1 MAESRILNT
10 NRNLMSNMLNRIVM
24 LLLPFLVRTSVIYV
38 FGAEYLGLN
47 SLFAAILNMLSL
59 AELGVGSAMVFSMYK
74 PIAENN
80 VAEVSALLNL
90 YRKTYRIIGT
100 VILTL
105 GLSLLPFLDRLI
117 KGTPPEGINIHILY
131 VIFLVNTVLS
141 YFLFAYKSSIL
152 SAAQKGYIM
161 ASVGIALAITQEL
174 VKLAVILILK
184 DFYIYCMVSIPFVIT
199 GNLITN
205 YVVNKRYPQYKCH
218 GTLDKAILTD
228 IKKRVAGLFL
238 YKICFVF
245 RDMFGSVIIS
255 AFIGLVVLGKYN
267 NYQFVYTTIAGI
279 LNLLRGSMLA
289 SVGNSIAIESESKNH
304 NDFHRFQCIYM
315 FLATWCSVCMFALYQ
330 PFITVW
336 IGKEYLLDSLTMAS
350 FCLLF
355 FWGNNGDMCMTY
367 RQAAGLWWQDRF
379 RPVVEAVTSLLLC
392 ILLIKPLGVLGVTL
406 SSFCSMFFIN
416 TVWASWVL
424 YRYYFKS
431 YKQISYLKRLLF
443 YLLIFIVTSGVVW
456 FICHLLPF
464 EGVTQLIC
472 NALVCII
479 VAPLVMIPFFRILPE
494 SKTALPFIRNVLR
507 IGIGIKKK

>member
-1 MAESRILNT
+1 
-10 NRNLMSNMLNRIVM
+10 
-24 LLLPFLVRTSVIYV
+24 
-38 FGAEYLGLN
+38 
-47 SLFAAILNMLSL
+47 
-59 AELGVGSAMVFSMYK
+59 
-74 PIAENN
+74 
-80 VAEVSALLNL
+80 
-90 YRKTYRIIGT
+90 
-100 VILTL
+100 
-105 GLSLLPFLDRLI
+105 
-117 KGTPPEGINIHILY
+117 
-131 VIFLVNTVLS
+131 
-141 YFLFAYKSSIL
+141 
-152 SAAQKGYIM
+152 
-161 ASVGIALAITQEL
+161 
-174 VKLAVILILK
+174 
-184 DFYIYCMVSIPFVIT
+184 
-199 GNLITN
+199 
-205 YVVNKRYPQYKCH
+205 
-218 GTLDKAILTD
+218 
-228 IKKRVAGLFL
+228 
-238 YKICFVF
+238 
-245 RDMFGSVIIS
+245 
-255 AFIGLVVLGKYN
+255 
-267 NYQFVYTTIAGI
+267 
-279 LNLLRGSMLA
+279 
-289 SVGNSIAIESESKNH
+289 
-304 NDFHRFQCIYM
+304 
-315 FLATWCSVCMFALYQ
+315 MFALYQ

-416 TVWASWVL
+416 SVWASWVL

-431 YKQISYLKRLLF
+431 YRQISYLKRLLF

-464 EGVTQLIC
+464 EGVAQLIC